1 MLAQQGRGD
10 KGKEVGWDLLLTAI
24 IAPRDFVPSRP
35 GEDPP
40 APLPS
45 LSAAPVSGP
54 PKLRLAGCLW
64 LAPPDMSSF
73 TFSF

>member
-10 KGKEVGWDLLLTAI
+10 KGKGVGWDLLLIAI
-24 IAPRDFVPSRP
+24 IARRDFVPSCPR
-35 GEDPP
+35 EDPP

-45 LSAAPVSGP
+45 LSAAPVLGP
-54 PKLRLAGCLW
+54 PKLRLAGCLQ
-64 LAPPDMSSF
+64 LALPDMSSF